1 MDATQVRIIC
11 SQVNELLERCRPL
24 KVALSDVI
32 DELSDVLSH
41 ADPTDANVKIAEQ
54 ALVQFTRSYAYLT
67 KCLQTQPLAESM
79 AEFHAAEP
87 LDLFPASTT
96 PKLKEACCG

>member
-41 ADPTDANVKIAEQ
+41 ADPTDANVKIAEH
-54 ALVQFTRSYAYLT
+54 ALIQFTRSYGYLV
-67 KCLQTQPLAESM
+67 KSLQVQPLAESM
-79 AEFHAAEP
+79 SEFHAAEP
-87 LDLFPASTT
+87 LDLFPEPT